1 MAKVTVHPQ
10 NLACLKAQVE
20 ATTGALSEKLQV
32 TSKRRQ
38 LNHLLSRVSLAHF
51 LAFVPPVSICKADTA
66 QLPCYSGPRAA
77 QKTASH

>member
-10 NLACLKAQVE
+10 NLTCLKAQVE
-20 ATTGALSEKLQV
+20 AATGALSEKLQV

-38 LNHLLSRVSLAHF
+38 LNHLLSRVSLARF
-51 LAFVPPVSICKADTA
+51 LAFVPPVSIYKADTA